1 MKSFDTRRFAVIAD
15 IHSNADALI
24 AVLEDISTQNVESIV
39 NLGDHLSGPMAAR
52 ETAELLLARDMPSIR
67 GNHDR
72 WLVENSREEMG
83 SIDRAAFDQLDE
95 RHLDWLR
102 QLPATLTLSDE
113 IFVCHGTPS
122 SDTAYWMEHVS
133 ADGDVLVKPR
143 DEIARGAHGIEA
155 SLFLCGH
162 THLPRRVDLPEG
174 RVILNPGSVGCPGYV
189 GDKPV
194 HHVVQTGT
202 SAACYAL
209 VEKTSDGWGSAF
221 RHVPY
226 DPSRMIKLAHAADH
240 PNWESRLATG
250 WVD

>member
-1 MKSFDTRRFAVIAD
+1 
-15 IHSNADALI
+15 
-24 AVLEDISTQNVESIV
+24 
-39 NLGDHLSGPMAAR
+39 MAAR

-143 DEIARGAHGIEA
+143 DQIAERGARHRGEFVPVWTHCI
-155 SLFLCGH
+155 FL
-162 THLPRRVDLPEG
+162 
-174 RVILNPGSVGCPGYV
+174 
-189 GDKPV
+189 
-194 HHVVQTGT
+194 
-202 SAACYAL
+202 AA
-209 VEKTSDGWGSAF
+209 
-221 RHVPY
+221 
-226 DPSRMIKLAHAADH
+226 
-240 PNWESRLATG
+240 
-250 WVD
+250 